1 MTSWTWG
8 SCIGSEI
15 GHGISN
21 PFARRRLRP
30 RAGKAEHKCDQI
42 KRNECSGVA
51 LSNNG
56 RSLMQSSETDRMP
69 TRNLWIVNDDPLFA
83 ACDCC
88 NAGFRSFH
96 TQVEQA
102 EKD

>member
-1 MTSWTWG
+1 
-8 SCIGSEI
+8 
-15 GHGISN
+15 
-21 PFARRRLRP
+21 
-30 RAGKAEHKCDQI
+30 
-42 KRNECSGVA
+42 
-51 LSNNG
+51 
-56 RSLMQSSETDRMP
+56 MQSSETDRMP

-102 EKD
+102 EKDVKAAFENHMCKTGRSLGADYASLSI